1 MSNSSYTVLP
11 NYYFRLP
18 KLGKRYGMKA
28 LLLVA
33 IPLKDFIIKQ
43 CFFNNMCC
51 KTLNGR

>member
-1 MSNSSYTVLP
+1 MSNSSYMVLP
-11 NYYFRLP
+11 HYYFGLP

-33 IPLKDFIIKQ
+33 ILLKDFIIKQ
-43 CFFNNMCC
+43 CFFNYMCY